1 MEINIKKIAAD
12 MGLILGLILFL
23 LNAIFYVIDL
33 ELFLNGASLI
43 SFVLVIGFGIYSII
57 NSRKK
62 LGGYISWNDS
72 FISYLACVAVGMCIA
87 TLSQI
92 FIFVI
97 LDPLAAEKLHEMSMI
112 MVKDMYSSMG
122 VSEELLEQ
130 MLVEADKNPS
140 FSFSNLI
147 LSLALGLIVQVV
159 FGAIN
164 ALIFKRSNP
173 EIV

>member
-97 LDPLAAEKLHEMSMI
+97 LDPLAKT
-112 MVKDMYSSMG
+112 
-122 VSEELLEQ
+122 
-130 MLVEADKNPS
+130 
-140 FSFSNLI
+140 
-147 LSLALGLIVQVV
+147 
-159 FGAIN
+159 
-164 ALIFKRSNP
+164 
-173 EIV
+173 